1 MVNPVSAP
9 VVGASVGGLTNVENT
24 IEMKTEVK
32 SKENSG
38 ASAGRVRSFRS
49 PIGLR
54 ARKPRARLL
63 KALYLLDE
71 RSLPLIYGPDEQRA
85 IAELV
90 DFIGPPQT
98 RQSIQRNLSLLADV
112 EVLLSGWHAPVMDK
126 AFLDAAPKLRAVFYG
141 AGSTRYFTTEAFWE
155 RGIVLTSAAAA
166 NAIPAA
172 EYTQSVIVLSLKHF
186 WQLSAQ
192 TKNGGGWDPTRA
204 MPGCYG
210 STVGLISLGMVARKT
225 LELLRPFELRR
236 LVSCPFLTD
245 EEARRLGVER
255 CGLEELFRR
264 SDVVSLHTP
273 DLPETRG
280 MIRGEHFAM
289 MKPGATFINTAR
301 GAIVRE
307 TEMIEV
313 LRKRPDL
320 TAVLDV
326 TDPEPPA
333 LDSPLRSL
341 PNVVLTP
348 HIAGSMGAEIKR
360 LGRCMVEELQR
371 YVAGKPLRWQITREA
386 AATLA

>member
-1 MVNPVSAP
+1 
-9 VVGASVGGLTNVENT
+9 
-24 IEMKTEVK
+24 MKTDVN
-32 SKENSG
+32 SKEAAGVSPPPVRAFRQPA
-38 ASAGRVRSFRS
+38 ASRRRKAGT
-49 PIGLR
+49 
-54 ARKPRARLL
+54 RLL

-71 RSLPLIYGPDEQRA
+71 RSLPLIYGPQEQRA
-85 IAELV
+85 LAELV
-90 DFIGPPQT
+90 DFCGPAQT
-98 RQSIQRNLSLLADV
+98 RQTIQNNLSLLADV
-112 EVLLSGWHAPVMDK
+112 EVLLSGWHAPVMDQ

-141 AGSTRYFTTEAFWE
+141 AGSTRYFTTEAFWK
-155 RGIVLTSAAAA
+155 RDIVLTSAAAA

-186 WQLSAQ
+186 WPLSAH
-192 TKNGGGWDPTRA
+192 TKNGGGWDPTRP

-236 LVSCPFLTD
+236 LVSCPFLTED
-245 EEARRLGVER
+245 EARRLEVER
-255 CGLEELFRR
+255 CELGELFRR

-280 MIRGEHFAM
+280 MICGEHFAS

-307 TEMIEV
+307 AEMIEV
-313 LRKRPDL
+313 LRSRPDL

-348 HIAGSMGAEIKR
+348 HIAGSMGTEINR
-360 LGRCMVEELQR
+360 LGRCMVEELR
-371 YVAGKPLRWQITREA
+371 RFIAGEPLQWQITRDA